1 MITVLF
7 FAGLAEQAGRAET
20 KVDFAGRTVEELTE
34 WAIDMHR
41 LSPASLNDAMVAV
54 NEEFASQSTELTAGD
69 VVAFIPPVS
78 GG

>member
-1 MITVLF
+1 MIKVLF
-7 FAGLAEQAGRAET
+7 FAGLAEQAGQAET
-20 KVDFAGRTVEELTE
+20 EVDFAGTVEELTE
-34 WAIDMHR
+34 WAIDTHR
-41 LSPASLNDAMVAV
+41 LSPDSLNGAMVAV

>member
-7 FAGLAEQAGRAET
+7 FAGLAEQAGQAET
-20 KVDFAGRTVEELTE
+20 EVDFAGRTVEELTE
-34 WAIDMHR
+34 WAIEMYR
-41 LSPASLNDAMVAV
+41 LSPALLNSAMVAV

>member
-1 MITVLF
+1 MIKVLF
-7 FAGLAEQAGRAET
+7 FAGLAEQAGRAEIE
-20 KVDFAGRTVEELTE
+20 VDFAGTVEELTE
-34 WAIDMHR
+34 WAIDMHK
-41 LSPASLNDAMVAV
+41 LSPDSLKGAMVAV

>member
-1 MITVLF
+1 MIKVLF
-7 FAGLAEQAGRAET
+7 FAGLAEQAGRAEIE
-20 KVDFAGRTVEELTE
+20 VDFAGTVEELTE
-34 WAIDMHR
+34 WAIDMHK
-41 LSPASLNDAMVAV
+41 LSPDSLNGVMVAV

>member
-1 MITVLF
+1 MIKVLF
-7 FAGLAEQAGRAET
+7 FAGLAEQAGRAEIE
-20 KVDFAGRTVEELTE
+20 VNFAGTVEELTE
-34 WAIDMHR
+34 WAIDMHK
-41 LSPASLNDAMVAV
+41 LSPDSLNGAMVAV